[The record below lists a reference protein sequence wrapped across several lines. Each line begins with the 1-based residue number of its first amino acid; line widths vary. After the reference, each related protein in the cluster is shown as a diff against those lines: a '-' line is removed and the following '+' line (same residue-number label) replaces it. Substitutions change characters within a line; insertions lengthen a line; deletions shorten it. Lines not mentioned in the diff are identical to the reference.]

1 MVRKRFLLFLV
12 SSIIGLP
19 WSAKAQ
25 TATQQLTNQVVQIGQ
40 TATFTV
46 TVSGGPCRSQWTV
59 AGTSFYGTVASAFS
73 YTTPAATA
81 AMNGESVAI
90 DIYGC
95 TGGNSELRSAAIL
108 TVSGAITLA
117 VSGTVRFDDGTTVY
131 VGAITANQWNGTGWV
146 SAGTINS
153 GANGNLAGSL
163 TISAGT
169 GYVDTNGNV
178 TFQFG
183 IPGIAGLTSTSQA
196 LPLAEFQQGSTGL
209 TITWVL
215 FKKAPLVTKAEGL
228 ALTP

>member
-95 TGGNSELRSAAIL
+95 TGGNS
-108 TVSGAITLA
+108 
-117 VSGTVRFDDGTTVY
+117 
-131 VGAITANQWNGTGWV
+131 
-146 SAGTINS
+146 
-153 GANGNLAGSL
+153 
-163 TISAGT
+163 
-169 GYVDTNGNV
+169 
-178 TFQFG
+178 
-183 IPGIAGLTSTSQA
+183 
-196 LPLAEFQQGSTGL
+196 
-209 TITWVL
+209 
-215 FKKAPLVTKAEGL
+215 
-228 ALTP
+228 

>member
-1 MVRKRFLLFLV
+1 MLRKRCLVFLV
-12 SSIIGLP
+12 SSIIGFP
-19 WSAKAQ
+19 WIARAQ
-25 TATQQLTNQVVQIGQ
+25 TTTQQLANQVVQIGQ

-59 AGTSFYGTVASAFS
+59 AGTSFYGTVGSTFS

-90 DIYGC
+90 NIYGC
-95 TGGNSELRSAAIL
+95 TGGTAALRSAAIL
-108 TVSGAITLA
+108 TVSRATTLA
-117 VSGTVRFDDGTTVY
+117 VTGSVRFDDGTTVY

-153 GANGNLAGSL
+153 SANGNLAGSL

-169 GYVDTNGNV
+169 GYVEANGNV

-183 IPGIAGLTSTSQA
+183 IPGIAGFTSTSQA
-196 LPLAEFQQGSTGL
+196 LPLAEFQQGLTGL

-215 FKKAPLVTKAEGL
+215 FKKAPLVTKAEGF

>member
-1 MVRKRFLLFLV
+1 MHRKGILVFLV
-12 SSIIGLP
+12 FSIIGLP
-19 WSAKAQ
+19 WSARAQ
-25 TATQQLTNQVVQIGQ
+25 TTTQQLTNQVVQIGQ
-40 TATFTV
+40 TATFTA

-59 AGTSFYGTVASAFS
+59 AGTSFYGAVGSTFS

-95 TGGNSELRSAAIL
+95 SGGSSELRSSAIL
-108 TVSGAITLA
+108 TVSRTVTLA
-117 VSGTVRFDDGTTVY
+117 VTGTARFDDGTTVY

-163 TISAGT
+163 TINAGT
-169 GYVDTNGNV
+169 GYVDANGNV

-183 IPGIAGLTSTSQA
+183 IPGIAGFTITNQA

-215 FKKAPLVTKAEGL
+215 FKKAPLVTKSEGL